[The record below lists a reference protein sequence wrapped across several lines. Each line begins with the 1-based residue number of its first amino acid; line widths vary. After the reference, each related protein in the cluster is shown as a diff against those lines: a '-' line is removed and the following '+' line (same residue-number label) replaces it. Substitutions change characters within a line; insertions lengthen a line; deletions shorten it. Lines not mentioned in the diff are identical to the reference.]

1 MKKIL
6 TVVIAAAF
14 AATSFGALAQD
25 KKKEDVKA
33 KQGGEV
39 KSAGGAAVT
48 TADKKTKDNK
58 GADIKLP
65 QPEGKRKTETQR
77 TDKKDKK

>member
-1 MKKIL
+1 MKKALAIA
-6 TVVIAAAF
+6 IAAAF
-14 AATSFGALAQD
+14 AAVSFGALAQD

-58 GADIKLP
+58 GAAIP
-65 QPEGKRKTETQR
+65 MPENQGKRKDEKQR
-77 TDKKDKK
+77 TEKK